1 MESVIFAENIHYSY
15 NKKADVLKNVSFVAE
30 SDDFIGLIGPN
41 GGGKSTLLKI
51 ILGLLKPDRGSIKVF
66 GQEPRKA
73 RNSIGYVP
81 QYSRI
86 DLDYPISVKE
96 VVMSGLLGR
105 KLIGSRFSGEEREKA
120 ERALEGMKLGD
131 LRDRAIGDLSG
142 GQRQRALLARAL
154 VRSPELL
161 LLDEPT
167 NNVDQESG
175 NDLYAMLG
183 ALNENMTII
192 IVSHDFSAV
201 SKYVNRIFCLNGEII
216 CHEADEVTGECGA
229 SAFKHVHHGDNCT
242 IHQPYA

>member
-73 RNSIGYVP
+73 RNRIGYVP

-105 KLIGSRFSGEEREKA
+105 
-120 ERALEGMKLGD
+120 
-131 LRDRAIGDLSG
+131 
-142 GQRQRALLARAL
+142 
-154 VRSPELL
+154 EL
-161 LLDEPT
+161 
-167 NNVDQESG
+167 
-175 NDLYAMLG
+175 
-183 ALNENMTII
+183 
-192 IVSHDFSAV
+192 
-201 SKYVNRIFCLNGEII
+201 
-216 CHEADEVTGECGA
+216 
-229 SAFKHVHHGDNCT
+229 
-242 IHQPYA
+242 